1 MGQKRKL
8 NSASNSTARKKRNI
22 LKNIVNS
29 NPATLETI
37 FVRFPHLSEA
47 IFGELD
53 SPSLASCREWNQIWK
68 RNIDNSKILNS
79 RIIRTKTI
87 KADSFKLEW
96 KQILVKIPLEILKTL
111 VIAVCNFERNYVTCQ
126 YSPLH
131 AAAQYGGMYGDLTL
145 FQYTL
150 TRMKIK
156 NPKDGDGA
164 TPLHIAAQLNSL
176 EITKQILKLMKDE
189 IPRENSGMT
198 PHHFAA
204 LNGDLIVY
212 KTLFNH
218 FTDKI
223 QQSNGVTP
231 LYLAIEYGKLDVCKF
246 IIKNSCQL
254 SLQEEPLHIAAEK
267 GHLEVCKLLVKNID
281 EKNPQDSDGK
291 TPLHI
296 AAEKGHLEVCKL
308 LFKNMDEKNP
318 QNSDGKTPIHIAS
331 ENDQWKI
338 AHYLIRANKLHI

>member
-8 NSASNSTARKKRNI
+8 NSASNSTAKKKRNI

-29 NPATLETI
+29 NSATLETI
-37 FVRFPHLSEA
+37 SVRFPHLSEA

-53 SPSLASCREWNQIWK
+53 SPSLASCREWNQKWK
-68 RNIDNSKILNS
+68 RYIDNSKILYT
-79 RIIRTKTI
+79 RIVRTKTI
-87 KADSFKLEW
+87 KADSFNIEW
-96 KQILVKIPLEILKTL
+96 TQILVKIPLEILKNL
-111 VIAVCNFERNYVTCQ
+111 VIAVCNFERNIITCQ

-131 AAAQYGGMYGDLTL
+131 AAAQYGAVYGDLTL

-150 TRMKIK
+150 KRMKIQ
-156 NPKDGDGA
+156 NPKDGDGV

-176 EITKQILKLMKDE
+176 VITKQILKKMNDE
-189 IPRENSGMT
+189 IPRDDAGMT
-198 PHHFAA
+198 PHHYAA
-204 LNGDLIVY
+204 LNGDLVTFR
-212 KTLFNH
+212 TLFNH

-231 LYLAIEYGKLDVCKF
+231 LYYAVEYGKLDVCKF
-246 IIKNSCQL
+246 ILANSSQL

-267 GHLEVCKLLVKNID
+267 GHLD
-281 EKNPQDSDGK
+281 
-291 TPLHI
+291 
-296 AAEKGHLEVCKL
+296 VCKL

-318 QNSDGKTPIHIAS
+318 QNSDGKTPLQIAS
-331 ENDQWKI
+331 ENNHWKI

>member
-1 MGQKRKL
+1 MKLSDMGKKRKL
-8 NSASNSTARKKRNI
+8 NSASNSTAKKKRNI
-22 LKNIVNS
+22 LKNIVNPNS
-29 NPATLETI
+29 ATLETI
-37 FVRFPHLSEA
+37 SVRFPHLSEA

-68 RNIDNSKILNS
+68 RNIDNSKLLYT

-87 KADSFKLEW
+87 KADRFKLEW
-96 KQILVKIPLEILKTL
+96 EQILVKIPLEILKTL
-111 VIAVCNFERNYVTCQ
+111 VIAVCNFERNYITCQ

-131 AAAQYGGMYGDLTL
+131 AAAQYGAVYGDLTF

-150 TRMKIK
+150 ARMEIK

-164 TPLHIAAQLNSL
+164 TPLHIAAQLSSL
-176 EITKQILKLMKDE
+176 EITKQILKVMKDE

-198 PHHFAA
+198 PHHYAA
-204 LNGDLIVY
+204 LNGDLITFR
-212 KTLFNH
+212 TLFNH

-231 LYLAIEYGKLDVCKF
+231 LCYAVKYGKLDICKF
-246 IIKNSCQL
+246 IIANSTQL

-267 GHLEVCKLLVKNID
+267 GHLEVCKLL
-281 EKNPQDSDGK
+281 
-291 TPLHI
+291 
-296 AAEKGHLEVCKL
+296 
-308 LFKNMDEKNP
+308 FKNMEEKNP
-318 QNSDGKTPIHIAS
+318 QNSDGKTPLQIAA
-331 ENDQWKI
+331 ENNRWKI

>member
-8 NSASNSTARKKRNI
+8 NSASNLTAKKKCTI
-22 LKNIVNS
+22 LKNIINS
-29 NPATLETI
+29 NSATLETI
-37 FVRFPHLSEA
+37 SVRFPHLIEA
-47 IFGELD
+47 VFGELD
-53 SPSLASCREWNQIWK
+53 IPSLASCRELNQIWK
-68 RNIDNSKILNS
+68 NNIDNGKILS
-79 RIIRTKTI
+79 TKIVRSKTQ
-87 KADSFKLEW
+87 KADQFTEEW
-96 KQILVKIPLEILKTL
+96 KQILVKIPLKFLKTL
-111 VIAVCNFERNYVTCQ
+111 VIAVCNFERNYITCQ

-145 FQYTL
+145 FQYTI

-246 IIKNSCQL
+246 IIKNSSQL

-267 GHLEVCKLLVKNID
+267 GHLEVCKLL
-281 EKNPQDSDGK
+281 
-291 TPLHI
+291 
-296 AAEKGHLEVCKL
+296 
-308 LFKNMDEKNP
+308 FKNLDEKNP

-331 ENDQWKI
+331 ENNHWKI
-338 AHYLIRANKLHI
+338 VHYLIRANKLHI

>member
-8 NSASNSTARKKRNI
+8 NSASNSTAKKKRNI

-29 NPATLETI
+29 NSATLETI
-37 FVRFPHLSEA
+37 SVRFPHLSEA

-53 SPSLASCREWNQIWK
+53 SPSLVSCREWNQIWK
-68 RNIDNSKILNS
+68 RYIDNNKILYT
-79 RIIRTKTI
+79 RIVRTKTI
-87 KADSFKLEW
+87 KADSFNLEW
-96 KQILVKIPLEILKTL
+96 TQILVKIPLESLKNL
-111 VIAVCNFERNYVTCQ
+111 VIAVCNFERNFITCQ

-131 AAAQYGGMYGDLTL
+131 AAAQYGAVYGDLTL

-150 TRMKIK
+150 KRMKIQ
-156 NPKDGDGA
+156 NPKDGDGV

-176 EITKQILKLMKDE
+176 VITKQILKKMNDE
-189 IPRENSGMT
+189 IPRDDAGMT
-198 PHHFAA
+198 PHHYAA
-204 LNGDLIVY
+204 LNGDLVTFR
-212 KTLFNH
+212 TLFNH

-231 LYLAIEYGKLDVCKF
+231 LYYAIEYGKLDVCKF

-267 GHLEVCKLLVKNID
+267 GHLD
-281 EKNPQDSDGK
+281 
-291 TPLHI
+291 
-296 AAEKGHLEVCKL
+296 VCKL
-308 LFKNMDEKNP
+308 LFKNMDDKNP
-318 QNSDGKTPIHIAS
+318 QNSDGKTPLQIAS
-331 ENDQWKI
+331 ENNHWKI

>member
-37 FVRFPHLSEA
+37 SVRFPHLIEA
-47 IFGELD
+47 VFGELD
-53 SPSLASCREWNQIWK
+53 IPSLASCREWNQIWK

-111 VIAVCNFERNYVTCQ
+111 VIAVCNFEINYITCQ

-150 TRMKIK
+150 TRMKIQ
-156 NPKDGDGA
+156 NPR
-164 TPLHIAAQLNSL
+164 T
-176 EITKQILKLMKDE
+176 
-189 IPRENSGMT
+189 RR
-198 PHHFAA
+198 
-204 LNGDLIVY
+204 
-212 KTLFNH
+212 
-218 FTDKI
+218 
-223 QQSNGVTP
+223 
-231 LYLAIEYGKLDVCKF
+231 
-246 IIKNSCQL
+246 
-254 SLQEEPLHIAAEK
+254 
-267 GHLEVCKLLVKNID
+267 
-281 EKNPQDSDGK
+281 
-291 TPLHI
+291 
-296 AAEKGHLEVCKL
+296 
-308 LFKNMDEKNP
+308 
-318 QNSDGKTPIHIAS
+318 
-331 ENDQWKI
+331 W
-338 AHYLIRANKLHI
+338 